1 MSVMKLGGH
10 ECDVQRR
17 RRCDF
22 LTVFPVSSN
31 KKSQHI
37 EGVGGQAGFCMGMGL
52 GRSGSGQARPVYGVS
67 VYYLV
72 R

>member
-1 MSVMKLGGH
+1 MIVMKLGGH

-22 LTVFPVSSN
+22 SHCVSSN

-37 EGVGGQAGFCMGMGL
+37 EGVGGQAGCCMGMGL

-67 VYYLV
+67 VHYLV